1 MPDYPLIEIL
11 NRLTSKGNWIDG
23 VTITGGEPTMR
34 EELPRLLRL
43 VRATGAAIKL
53 DTNGSR
59 PEVLER
65 LIGRGLVDAVFMD
78 IKAPLNEEAYAKVA
92 GLRVNVRTIRR
103 SIEILKRSHVE
114 AVFRTTAIPGVV
126 EEPELAGITTALGEV
141 QRFIVQPFRNQET
154 LDPQFGSIPEFDR
167 SRFDEMRDRFEIV
180 PRSSYEARRVACAG

>member
-1 MPDYPLIEIL
+1 
-11 NRLTSKGNWIDG
+11 
-23 VTITGGEPTMR
+23 MR